1 MRPELAA
8 EAFLQ
13 IALGR
18 TRARDPVE
26 RRPHVKLVAEQG
38 GVVGAEAHVDHVL
51 IHILAGREHLG
62 DEIQILKL
70 AAMSQ
75 RLEVV

>member
-38 GVVGAEAHVDHVL
+38 GVVGADAHVDHVL
-51 IHILAGREHLG
+51 SHVFAGCEHLVGEREHC
-62 DEIQILKL
+62 
-70 AAMSQ
+70 
-75 RLEVV
+75 EVGLTVATTVLF